1 MVVIGNKSIK
11 ELLGE
16 VISDKSEKTRTV
28 LVKTVKMHPLYKKRF
43 IVRKKYFILSSLY
56 RSTPKNENA
65 ACPEKNRSLRKS
77 IKWNQWLA
85 VGMNASG
92 GTFR

>member
-16 VISDKSEKTRTV
+16 VISDKMNTSRTV

-43 IVRKKYFILSSLY
+43 IVRKKYYVHDEQNVSKL
-56 RSTPKNENA
+56 
-65 ACPEKNRSLRKS
+65 
-77 IKWNQWLA
+77 
-85 VGMNASG
+85 
-92 GTFR
+92 